1 MNKFWLK
8 CGTALAAV
16 TVIAASAAVANAD
29 EATSDHSYAN
39 VVIAKDNTAPAPAS
53 NATAPSAETT
63 TPAPTTGDTTKPS
76 DAVAPSAETTT
87 PAPTTGDT
95 TKPSDAVAPSA
106 ETTTPAPTTGDHTK
120 PSDVVIADKDEVK
133 PNDHTK
139 PSDVVIA
146 DKDEVKPNDHT
157 KPSDVVITDKGTGN
171 NRKPSESHTKPSDVV
186 IADKDEVKPNDHT
199 AATPV
204 LKPGTSTD
212 KIVKSDESA
221 KPSET
226 TEEAPTV
233 ATQIGEVSPVT
244 NQEVRNVSAANP
256 VVTSQGQ
263 VITGVQ
269 NGVATLDN
277 GQQAKLEDLGATK
290 NSDKTYTVTNSEGK
304 KETLPETGDSQVGV
318 FALVGAIMTAMGL
331 ALFGKKKST
340 N

>member
-1 MNKFWLK
+1 MIS
-8 CGTALAAV
+8 TPD
-16 TVIAASAAVANAD
+16 T
-29 EATSDHSYAN
+29 T
-39 VVIAKDNTAPAPAS
+39 TPAPTTGDTTKPS
-53 NATAPSAETT
+53 DTVAPSPDTT

-76 DAVAPSAETTT
+76 DAVVPS
-87 PAPTTGDT
+87 PD
-95 TKPSDAVAPSA
+95 
-106 ETTTPAPTTGDHTK
+106 TTTPAPTTGDHTK
-120 PSDVVIADKDEVK
+120 PSDVVISTPDTTTPA
-133 PNDHTK
+133 PTTG
-139 PSDVVIA
+139 
-146 DKDEVKPNDHT
+146 DHT

-186 IADKDEVKPNDHT
+186 ISDKDEVKPNDHT

-212 KIVKSDESA
+212 KIVKSDESS
-221 KPSET
+221 KPSES

>member
-76 DAVAPSAETTT
+76 DAVPSPDTTT

-95 TKPSDAVAPSA
+95 TKPSDAVPSPD
-106 ETTTPAPTTGDHTK
+106 TTTPAPTTGDHTK
-120 PSDVVIADKDEVK
+120 PSDVVISTPDTTTPA
-133 PNDHTK
+133 PTTG
-139 PSDVVIA
+139 
-146 DKDEVKPNDHT
+146 DHT

-186 IADKDEVKPNDHT
+186 ISDKDEVKPNDHT

-212 KIVKSDESA
+212 KIVKSDESS
-221 KPSET
+221 KPSES

>member
-8 CGTALAAV
+8 CRPALAAV
-16 TVIAASAAVANAD
+16 TVIAAIAAVASAD
-29 EATSDHSYAN
+29 EATSNQSYAN
-39 VVIAKDNTAPAPAS
+39 VVIANDNTAPAPAP
-53 NATAPSAETT
+53 NTTAPST
-63 TPAPTTGDTTKPS
+63 
-76 DAVAPSAETTT
+76 
-87 PAPTTGDT
+87 
-95 TKPSDAVAPSA
+95 

-120 PSDVVIADKDEVK
+120 PSDVVI
-133 PNDHTK
+133 
-139 PSDVVIA
+139 
-146 DKDEVKPNDHT
+146 
-157 KPSDVVITDKGTGN
+157 TDKETGN

-186 IADKDEVKPNDHT
+186 ISDKDEVKPNDHT

-204 LKPGTSTD
+204 LKPGASTD

-221 KPSET
+221 KPSES

-331 ALFGKKKST
+331 ALFGKKKTT

>member
-1 MNKFWLK
+1 MIS
-8 CGTALAAV
+8 TP
-16 TVIAASAAVANAD
+16 D
-29 EATSDHSYAN
+29 
-39 VVIAKDNTAPAPAS
+39 
-53 NATAPSAETT
+53 TT
-63 TPAPTTGDTTKPS
+63 TPAPTTG
-76 DAVAPSAETTT
+76 
-87 PAPTTGDT
+87 
-95 TKPSDAVAPSA
+95 
-106 ETTTPAPTTGDHTK
+106 
-120 PSDVVIADKDEVK
+120 
-133 PNDHTK
+133 
-139 PSDVVIA
+139 
-146 DKDEVKPNDHT
+146 DHT

-186 IADKDEVKPNDHT
+186 ISDKDEVKPNDHT

-221 KPSET
+221 KPSES

-233 ATQIGEVSPVT
+233 ATPIGEVSPVT

>member
-76 DAVAPSAETTT
+76 DAVAPSVETTT

-106 ETTTPAPTTGDHTK
+106 ETTTPAPTTG
-120 PSDVVIADKDEVK
+120 
-133 PNDHTK
+133 DHTK

-221 KPSET
+221 KPSES

-331 ALFGKKKST
+331 ALFGKKKTT

>member
-76 DAVAPSAETTT
+76 DAVVPSPDTTT

-95 TKPSDAVAPSA
+95 TKPSDAVVPSPD
-106 ETTTPAPTTGDHTK
+106 TTTPAPTTGDTTKPSDAVVPSPDTTTPAPTTGDTTK

-133 PNDHTK
+133 
-139 PSDVVIA
+139 S
-146 DKDEVKPNDHT
+146 
-157 KPSDVVITDKGTGN
+157 
-171 NRKPSESHTKPSDVV
+171 
-186 IADKDEVKPNDHT
+186 NDHT

-221 KPSET
+221 KPSES

-331 ALFGKKKST
+331 ALFGKKKTT

>member
-76 DAVAPSAETTT
+76 D
-87 PAPTTGDT
+87 
-95 TKPSDAVAPSA
+95 
-106 ETTTPAPTTGDHTK
+106 
-120 PSDVVIADKDEVK
+120 VVIADKDEVK
-133 PNDHTK
+133 
-139 PSDVVIA
+139 S
-146 DKDEVKPNDHT
+146 
-157 KPSDVVITDKGTGN
+157 
-171 NRKPSESHTKPSDVV
+171 
-186 IADKDEVKPNDHT
+186 NDHT

-221 KPSET
+221 KPSES

-331 ALFGKKKST
+331 ALFGKKKTT

>member
-1 MNKFWLK
+1 M
-8 CGTALAAV
+8 
-16 TVIAASAAVANAD
+16 
-29 EATSDHSYAN
+29 
-39 VVIAKDNTAPAPAS
+39 
-53 NATAPSAETT
+53 
-63 TPAPTTGDTTKPS
+63 
-76 DAVAPSAETTT
+76 
-87 PAPTTGDT
+87 
-95 TKPSDAVAPSA
+95 
-106 ETTTPAPTTGDHTK
+106 
-120 PSDVVIADKDEVK
+120 IADKDEVK

-139 PSDVVIA
+139 PSDVVIM
-146 DKDEVKPNDHT
+146 
-157 KPSDVVITDKGTGN
+157 DKGTGN

-186 IADKDEVKPNDHT
+186 IADKDEVKSNDHT

-221 KPSET
+221 KPSES

-331 ALFGKKKST
+331 ALFGKKKTT

>member
-87 PAPTTGDT
+87 PAPTTGD
-95 TKPSDAVAPSA
+95 
-106 ETTTPAPTTGDHTK
+106 
-120 PSDVVIADKDEVK
+120 
-133 PNDHTK
+133 
-139 PSDVVIA
+139 
-146 DKDEVKPNDHT
+146 
-157 KPSDVVITDKGTGN
+157 
-171 NRKPSESHTKPSDVV
+171 HTKPSDVV

>member
-29 EATSDHSYAN
+29 EAISDHSYAN
-39 VVIAKDNTAPAPAS
+39 VVIANDNTAPAPAS

-63 TPAPTTGDTTKPS
+63 TSAPTTGDSTKPS
-76 DAVAPSAETTT
+76 DTVAPS
-87 PAPTTGDT
+87 PD
-95 TKPSDAVAPSA
+95 
-106 ETTTPAPTTGDHTK
+106 TTTPAPTTGDHTK
-120 PSDVVIADKDEVK
+120 PSDVVISTPDTTTPA
-133 PNDHTK
+133 PTTG
-139 PSDVVIA
+139 
-146 DKDEVKPNDHT
+146 DHT

-186 IADKDEVKPNDHT
+186 ISDKDEVKPNDHT

-212 KIVKSDESA
+212 KIVKSDESS
-221 KPSET
+221 KPSES

>member
-8 CGTALAAV
+8 CGAALAAV

-29 EATSDHSYAN
+29 EVTSNQSYAN
-39 VVIAKDNTAPAPAS
+39 VVIANDNTAPAPAP
-53 NATAPSAETT
+53 NTTAPSTETT

-76 DAVAPSAETTT
+76 DTVAPS
-87 PAPTTGDT
+87 P
-95 TKPSDAVAPSA
+95 

-120 PSDVVIADKDEVK
+120 PSDVVISTPETTTPA
-133 PNDHTK
+133 PTTG
-139 PSDVVIA
+139 
-146 DKDEVKPNDHT
+146 DHT
-157 KPSDVVITDKGTGN
+157 KPSDVVITDKETGN

-186 IADKDEVKPNDHT
+186 ISDKDEVKPNDHT

-204 LKPGTSTD
+204 LKPGASTD

-221 KPSET
+221 KPSES

-331 ALFGKKKST
+331 ALFGKKKTT

>member
-87 PAPTTGDT
+87 PAPTTG
-95 TKPSDAVAPSA
+95 
-106 ETTTPAPTTGDHTK
+106 
-120 PSDVVIADKDEVK
+120 
-133 PNDHTK
+133 DHTK

>member
-1 MNKFWLK
+1 M
-8 CGTALAAV
+8 
-16 TVIAASAAVANAD
+16 IS
-29 EATSDHSYAN
+29 
-39 VVIAKDNTAPAPAS
+39 
-53 NATAPSAETT
+53 
-63 TPAPTTGDTTKPS
+63 
-76 DAVAPSAETTT
+76 
-87 PAPTTGDT
+87 
-95 TKPSDAVAPSA
+95 
-106 ETTTPAPTTGDHTK
+106 
-120 PSDVVIADKDEVK
+120 
-133 PNDHTK
+133 
-139 PSDVVIA
+139 
-146 DKDEVKPNDHT
+146 
-157 KPSDVVITDKGTGN
+157 
-171 NRKPSESHTKPSDVV
+171 
-186 IADKDEVKPNDHT
+186 DKDEVKPNDHT

-204 LKPGTSTD
+204 LKPGASTD

-221 KPSET
+221 KPSES

-331 ALFGKKKST
+331 ALFGKKK
-340 N
+340 NN

>member
-29 EATSDHSYAN
+29 EATSNQSYAN
-39 VVIAKDNTAPAPAS
+39 VVIANDNTAPAPAP
-53 NATAPSAETT
+53 NTTAPSTETT

-76 DAVAPSAETTT
+76 DAVAPS
-87 PAPTTGDT
+87 P
-95 TKPSDAVAPSA
+95 

-120 PSDVVIADKDEVK
+120 PSDVVISTPETTTPA
-133 PNDHTK
+133 PTTG
-139 PSDVVIA
+139 
-146 DKDEVKPNDHT
+146 DHT
-157 KPSDVVITDKGTGN
+157 KPSDVVITDKETGN

-186 IADKDEVKPNDHT
+186 ISDKDEVKPNDHT

-204 LKPGTSTD
+204 LKPGASTD

-221 KPSET
+221 KPSES

-331 ALFGKKKST
+331 ALFGKKK
-340 N
+340 NN

>member
-1 MNKFWLK
+1 M
-8 CGTALAAV
+8 

-29 EATSDHSYAN
+29 EATSNQSYAN
-39 VVIAKDNTAPAPAS
+39 VVIANDNTAPAPAP
-53 NATAPSAETT
+53 NTTAPSTETT

-76 DAVAPSAETTT
+76 DAVAPSPETTTPAPTTGDHTKPSDVVISTPETTT

-95 TKPSDAVAPSA
+95 TKPSDAVAPSPETTTPA
-106 ETTTPAPTTGDHTK
+106 PTTGDHTKPSDAVISTPETTTPAPTTGDHTK
-120 PSDVVIADKDEVK
+120 PSDVVI
-133 PNDHTK
+133 
-139 PSDVVIA
+139 S
-146 DKDEVKPNDHT
+146 
-157 KPSDVVITDKGTGN
+157 
-171 NRKPSESHTKPSDVV
+171 
-186 IADKDEVKPNDHT
+186 DKDEVKPNDHT

-204 LKPGTSTD
+204 LKPGASTD

-221 KPSET
+221 KPSES

-331 ALFGKKKST
+331 ALFGKKKTT

>member
-76 DAVAPSAETTT
+76 DAVPSPDTIT

-95 TKPSDAVAPSA
+95 TKPSDAVPSPD
-106 ETTTPAPTTGDHTK
+106 TTTPAPTTGDHTK
-120 PSDVVIADKDEVK
+120 PSDVVISTPDTTTPA
-133 PNDHTK
+133 PTTG
-139 PSDVVIA
+139 
-146 DKDEVKPNDHT
+146 DHT

-186 IADKDEVKPNDHT
+186 ISDKDEVKPNDHT

-212 KIVKSDESA
+212 KIVKSDESS
-221 KPSET
+221 KPSES

-318 FALVGAIMTAMGL
+318 FALVGAIITAMGL
-331 ALFGKKKST
+331 ALFGKKKTT

>member
-53 NATAPSAETT
+53 NATAPSADTT

-76 DAVAPSAETTT
+76 DAVVPS
-87 PAPTTGDT
+87 PD
-95 TKPSDAVAPSA
+95 
-106 ETTTPAPTTGDHTK
+106 TTTPAPTTGDHTK
-120 PSDVVIADKDEVK
+120 PSDVVIAD
-133 PNDHTK
+133 N
-139 PSDVVIA
+139 
-146 DKDEVKPNDHT
+146 DEVKPNDHT

-186 IADKDEVKPNDHT
+186 IADKDEVKPNEHT

-221 KPSET
+221 KPSES

>member
-8 CGTALAAV
+8 CGAALAAV

-53 NATAPSAETT
+53 NATAPSADTT

-76 DAVAPSAETTT
+76 DAVVPS
-87 PAPTTGDT
+87 PD
-95 TKPSDAVAPSA
+95 
-106 ETTTPAPTTGDHTK
+106 TTTPAPTTGDHTK
-120 PSDVVIADKDEVK
+120 PSDVVIAD
-133 PNDHTK
+133 N
-139 PSDVVIA
+139 
-146 DKDEVKPNDHT
+146 DEVKPNDHT

-186 IADKDEVKPNDHT
+186 IADKDEVKPNEHT

-221 KPSET
+221 KPSES